1 VSLEMLRYLP
11 KDAWGKTQLD
21 AVVRRQTPL
30 AWPDEQVEDV
40 LHRMS
45 ESSLSVMPVVERDSE
60 KFLGAVTSNDII
72 QLMTMETMGESR
84 SPRRPVETSTRS

>member
-1 VSLEMLRYLP
+1 MLRYLP

-21 AVVRRQTPL
+21 TVVRRQPPL
-30 AWPDEQVEDV
+30 AYPDEQVEDV

-45 ESSLSVMPVVERDSE
+45 ESSLSVMPIVERDSE
-60 KFLGAVTSNDII
+60 KFLGAVTSSDII

-84 SPRRPVETSTRS
+84 SLRRPVKPSTRSRQDH